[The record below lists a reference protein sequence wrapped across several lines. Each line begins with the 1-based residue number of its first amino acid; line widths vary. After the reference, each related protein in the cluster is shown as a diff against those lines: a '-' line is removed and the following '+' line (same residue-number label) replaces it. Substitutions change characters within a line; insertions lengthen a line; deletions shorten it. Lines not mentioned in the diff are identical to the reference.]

1 MGGGGAHGG
10 TTYKG
15 YTIPHNKRWH
25 TVAGKGLCAVMWYAC
40 APPCSPF
47 PSHHFDPSISSE
59 SGSFPPIQGCLPG
72 HLPAFYKL
80 NAMARGIRP
89 RLWASARVDQ
99 EMLGIVLF

>member
-47 PSHHFDPSISSE
+47 HPTTP
-59 SGSFPPIQGCLPG
+59 
-72 HLPAFYKL
+72 
-80 NAMARGIRP
+80 IRP
-89 RLWASARVDQ
+89 FSPNPVASLRFKAACLDAS
-99 EMLGIVLF
+99 LPSSD

>member
-15 YTIPHNKRWH
+15 YTIPRNKRWH

-47 PSHHFDPSISSE
+47 HPTT
-59 SGSFPPIQGCLPG
+59 PIRPFSPNPVASLRFKAACLD
-72 HLPAFYKL
+72 A
-80 NAMARGIRP
+80 AAREIRP
-89 RLWASARVDQ
+89 RRWASARVDQ
-99 EMLGIVLF
+99 EMLGNSSF